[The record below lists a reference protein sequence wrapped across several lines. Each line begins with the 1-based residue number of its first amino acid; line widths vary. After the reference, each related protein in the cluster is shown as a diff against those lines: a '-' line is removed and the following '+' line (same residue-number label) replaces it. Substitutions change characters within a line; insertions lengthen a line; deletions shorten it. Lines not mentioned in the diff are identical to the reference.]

1 MGIGYVIDH
10 YISYFNKEQKEK
22 VYKVYIS
29 DVLRIIS
36 ENTAKYSGGSYAK
49 VRYLELID
57 PPKKETRTPEEI
69 IKNIKEK
76 LKGL

>member
-22 VYKVYIS
+22 AYKVYIS

-36 ENTAKYSGGSYAK
+36 ENTAKYSGGSYVK
-49 VRYLELID
+49 VRYSELID
-57 PPKKETRTPEEI
+57 PPKKETRTSEEI
-69 IKNIKEK
+69 IENIRNK
-76 LKGL
+76 LRR